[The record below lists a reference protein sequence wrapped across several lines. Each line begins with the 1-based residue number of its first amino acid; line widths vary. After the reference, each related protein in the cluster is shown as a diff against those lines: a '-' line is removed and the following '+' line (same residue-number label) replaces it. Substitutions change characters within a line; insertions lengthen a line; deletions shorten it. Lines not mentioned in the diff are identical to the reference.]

1 MRLVLASA
9 SPRRRELLESA
20 GIDFDV
26 APIELDESRRLGEA
40 PRAYVERLAREK
52 AEAIAR
58 RRPDAIV
65 LGADTAVV
73 VDDTVLGKPIDAAD
87 AARML
92 RQLSGRAHEVM
103 TGVAV
108 VSGGLTVSR
117 VARTIVWF
125 AELTPEEILAYIATG
140 EPADKAG
147 AYAIQGRA
155 APFVTRTEGSY
166 SNVVGLPMEVV
177 SDLLAPFV
185 AAP

>member
-1 MRLVLASA
+1 MRSA
-9 SPRRRELLESA
+9 APAVDVALPIVGEGA
-20 GIDFDV
+20 AIDFV
-26 APIELDESRRLGEA
+26 CALGC
-40 PRAYVERLAREK
+40 
-52 AEAIAR
+52 AEAALGRSLTAAEIEAAMAR
-58 RRPDAIV
+58 LPPSPGRAHVRTR
-65 LGADTAVV
+65 ADGAVV

-125 AELTPEEILAYIATG
+125 SDLTPEQIAAYIATG

-147 AYAIQGRA
+147 AYGIQGRA
-155 APFVTRTEGSY
+155 ASFVTRTEGSY
-166 SNVVGLPMEVV
+166 SNVVGLPMDVV

-185 AAP
+185 APT